1 MTPGKIL
8 YPQNLCPKVFDFC
21 KSLKMRETLLV
32 NPLSYVCYC
41 FLLYK
46 EKMLSGLATVES

>member
-8 YPQNLCPKVFDFC
+8 YAQNLCPKVFDFC

-32 NPLSYVCYC
+32 NPLSFVFYC

-46 EKMLSGLATVES
+46 EKMLSGLVTVES